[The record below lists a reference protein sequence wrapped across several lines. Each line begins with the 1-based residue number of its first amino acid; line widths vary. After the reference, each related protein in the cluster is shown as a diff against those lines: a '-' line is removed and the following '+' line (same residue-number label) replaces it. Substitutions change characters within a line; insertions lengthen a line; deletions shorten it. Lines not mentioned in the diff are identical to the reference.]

1 MRGLPLATLA
11 LVVVAAGPAP
21 AQTGILAFSGETLHQ
36 SPPDPLIAFGAGRAV
51 SLVPY
56 LGALVQHGAEDSEVV
71 LLLLESGEVRTA
83 ESDVGDAVW
92 YEESG
97 VGRDVSK
104 LVSEPGGVLLF
115 ETPAGS
121 QDPGP
126 GAPGVTVW
134 RDAHALPRRELPS
147 AAGAGTV
154 REPRGG
160 CGAALPA
167 APTPRFSGEG
177 VGPASGMTRPSCI
190 LAA

>member
-11 LVVVAAGPAP
+11 LVVVAAGPAA

-121 QDPGP
+121 QDPATAVRARLASPSGATLTLYPDASFHPLPEPGP
-126 GAPGVTVW
+126 FASLV
-134 RDAHALPRRELPS
+134 A
-147 AAGAGTV
+147 
-154 REPRGG
+154 
-160 CGAALPA
+160 GAALLCMLY
-167 APTPRFSGEG
+167 RRRGS
-177 VGPASGMTRPSCI
+177 
-190 LAA
+190 LAKP